1 MTPDGRPWSARLHA
15 GLLRPRHVEPAALA
29 VETTM
34 FRALGVLRVVL
45 LAYAVYWNLTERWVR
60 YQDGHPTLAL
70 VGLALLAGWTGFT
83 LWAYDHPARRTPALL
98 VADLTVAVVG
108 MLVTPYLQDADRVT
122 ATLPT
127 FWVFAVV
134 ITWAVRFHAVGG
146 LFAAAATTWADLM
159 VKTEPGTGVGSALHG
174 VTLQNLM
181 LLWIG
186 GGTIGYLT
194 GLLQQMAG
202 ERDLAERRAATV
214 EERARLG
221 RAIHDGT
228 LQVLAMVQ
236 RRGHDLGGEFAELAE
251 LAGKQEASLRAL
263 IQRDDAAVVPATGAP
278 GGSDLVSRLSTRQS
292 PTVAV
297 SGPAAPVMLPEPMV
311 DELAAAVDEC
321 LANVRRHV
329 GEDAPAWVLVEDLG
343 DSVVVSVRDEGPGM
357 DDRRLAAA
365 RTEGRLGVA
374 ECICGRLET
383 LGGRATLT
391 TAPEQGVEWE
401 LSVPRG

>member
-1 MTPDGRPWSARLHA
+1 MPRLS
-15 GLLRPRHVEPAALA
+15 GVVRPRQVEPAALA

-34 FRALGVLRVVL
+34 FRALGVLRVVML
-45 LAYAVYWNLTERWVR
+45 GYAVYWNLTERWIG

-70 VGLALLAGWTGFT
+70 VGVALLAVWTAFT
-83 LWAYDHPARRTPALL
+83 LWAYDSPTRRTPALL
-98 VADLTVAVVG
+98 VADLAVAITG
-108 MLVTPYLQDADRVT
+108 ILVTPYLQGADRVD

-127 FWVFAVV
+127 FWVFAVI

-159 VKTEPGTGVGSALHG
+159 VKTEPGAGVSSALHG
-174 VTLQNLM
+174 VTLQNQM

-202 ERDLAERRAATV
+202 QRDVAERRAAAA

-263 IQRDDAAVVPATGAP
+263 VQGDDAARGSTAGAL
-278 GGSDLVSRLSTRQS
+278 GEADLLSRLSTLHS
-292 PTVAV
+292 PAVAV
-297 SGPAAPVMLPEPMV
+297 SGPAAPVMFPGNVVEEV
-311 DELAAAVDEC
+311 AAAVGEC
-321 LANVRRHV
+321 IENVRRHV
-329 GEDAPAWVLVEDLG
+329 GPDAPAWVLVEDLG
-343 DSVVVSVRDEGPGM
+343 DSVVVSVRDEGPGI
-357 DDRRLAAA
+357 DDRRLEAA
-365 RTEGRLGVA
+365 RAEGRLGVA
-374 ECICGRLET
+374 ECICGRMDS
-383 LGGRATLT
+383 LGGSARLT
-391 TAPEQGVEWE
+391 TAPGHGVEWE
-401 LSVPRG
+401 FAVPRVSSRTHTG